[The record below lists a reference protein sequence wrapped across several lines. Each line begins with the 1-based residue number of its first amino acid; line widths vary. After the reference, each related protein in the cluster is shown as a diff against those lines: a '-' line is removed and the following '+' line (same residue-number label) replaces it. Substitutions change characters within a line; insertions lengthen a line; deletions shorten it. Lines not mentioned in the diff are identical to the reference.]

1 MSNKDLDQEREL
13 VIELLSGHYAEDR
26 LELEAYEE
34 RVEQAEAATSE
45 QELRKLVV
53 DLEPEEPPPEAASAM
68 VKQGGGVMP
77 MEKVPTSTA
86 LVPASEVPEKRAV
99 IAVFG
104 GPSRKGAW
112 TVPRRLN
119 VRALFGGAEID
130 LREARLSHGVTEINC
145 YCLMG
150 GVLIIVPPELKVE
163 VEGTGIMGS
172 FDDRTDQGLYEK
184 MQTCCIRVTGV
195 AVMGGVEV
203 EERLPGESR
212 REAKKRF
219 KTRCKERMLQGR
231 KRLK

>member
-13 VIELLSGHYAEDR
+13 VIELLAGHYAEDR

-53 DLEPEEPPPEAASAM
+53 DLEPAEEPAEAGGAM
-68 VKQGGGVMP
+68 VKQGGGP

-86 LVPASEVPEKRAV
+86 LVPASEVPEKRTV

-112 TVPRRLN
+112 AVPKRLN

-150 GVLIIVPPELKVE
+150 GVHIIVPPELKVD
-163 VEGTGIMGS
+163 VEGNGIMGS

-184 MQTCCIRVTGV
+184 MQTCSIRVTGV
-195 AVMGGVEV
+195 AVMGGVEI